1 MSFRQFGGL
10 QFAPKHNI
18 VGSNYNSI
26 NNLQVSQNV
35 GQPSSYINF
44 ESDISGNLNGNLSG
58 DSGATGVTGATGA
71 TGATGPAGA
80 TGATGPAGATGAT
93 GPAGATG
100 ATGPAGATGATGPAG
115 SVIPTGQIGA
125 YWTGAFTK
133 TSGTLAYGTSLTTF
147 NFSNYPIQQ
156 YDFSA
161 IPNFTYGLYEF
172 KINFVLNQFPS
183 GTVINS
189 INSVEFIF
197 TDGVAPPQNMNYL
210 EYCSVSPVIDFTINN
225 NNTSPQFTYNNILC
239 LSGLVNISQS
249 YPILLSIYV
258 PTTCTTTAGG
268 SFSTDSSCYFTYLYP
283 LYLPV

>member
-1 MSFRQFGGL
+1 M
-10 QFAPKHNI
+10 
-18 VGSNYNSI
+18 
-26 NNLQVSQNV
+26 
-35 GQPSSYINF
+35 
-44 ESDISGNLNGNLSG
+44 
-58 DSGATGVTGATGA
+58 
-71 TGATGPAGA
+71 
-80 TGATGPAGATGAT
+80 
-93 GPAGATG
+93 
-100 ATGPAGATGATGPAG
+100 
-115 SVIPTGQIGA
+115 
-125 YWTGAFTK
+125 
-133 TSGTLAYGTSLTTF
+133 
-147 NFSNYPIQQ
+147 
-156 YDFSA
+156 
-161 IPNFTYGLYEF
+161 YEF